1 MYPLASK
8 VADADNRAARAD
20 RALRE
25 ARREFDAAKGVATSQ
40 QRAEAELKTFYGE
53 VLPADLSAA
62 QRVTYLTLAQLA
74 RTNNLRIVRRTGDEG
89 HNRGSRLDYLR
100 VALFLEGQYE
110 DVRDF
115 VHAIE
120 ISRDFVIIDDV
131 ELDQARDGQAGL
143 DAEDAAVHLLPG
155 FDRWRLRPPVGQ
167 IVLLGALLLVLA
179 AVMLLQPARDGRVAR
194 RREPSRLPRRSPRG
208 RPRRAIGRS
217 RPLLCAWRS

>member
-1 MYPLASK
+1 MLRRVLREYRLPVLVLLLAFVVNVGVYAGIVYPLASK

-62 QRVTYLTLAQLA
+62 HRVTYLTLAQLA
-74 RTNNLRIVRRTGDEG
+74 RTSNLRIVRRTADEG
-89 HNRGSRLDYLR
+89 HTRGSRLGYLR
-100 VALFLEGQYE
+100 VALFLEGQDE
-110 DVRDF
+110 DVRAF

-131 ELDQARDGQAGL
+131 GLDQARDGQA
-143 DAEDAAVHLLPG
+143 
-155 FDRWRLRPPVGQ
+155 
-167 IVLLGALLLVLA
+167 ALTLKIQLSTYY
-179 AVMLLQPARDGRVAR
+179 QGSTDG
-194 RREPSRLPRRSPRG
+194 S
-208 RPRRAIGRS
+208 
-217 RPLLCAWRS
+217 